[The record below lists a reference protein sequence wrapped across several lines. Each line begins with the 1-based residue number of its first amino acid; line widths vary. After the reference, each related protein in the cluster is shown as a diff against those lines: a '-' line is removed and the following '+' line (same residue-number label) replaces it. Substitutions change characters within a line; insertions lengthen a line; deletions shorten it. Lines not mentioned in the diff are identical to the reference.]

1 MINASMTLRQVA
13 FVVCTAWIGNAS
25 GRSSPAGVPLH
36 SMRRRSTSRETS
48 TGVTQWRCAAGAQV
62 LEGLGYVLTGQQY
75 AHPANPFTLDFPPGP
90 LMVGDDVITEW
101 DTWEEG
107 DQLLHIIS
115 PTDSVR
121 DRLAAYLHW
130 NDATSLEVALAVA
143 RQQTIDMNV
152 IEAWCKREGR
162 PERFATFARRLGR

>member
-13 FVVCTAWIGNAS
+13 FVVCTALDRQRIRAVLS
-25 GRSSPAGVPLH
+25 GGGAATLYAPEEYQ
-36 SMRRRSTSRETS
+36 SRDIDW
-48 TGVTQWRCAAGAQV
+48 VTQWRCAAGAQV
-62 LEGLGYVLTGQQY
+62 LEELGYVLTGQQY

-130 NDATSLEVALAVA
+130 NDANSLEVALAVA